1 MVNAVRL
8 VVTALF
14 VMISAVILLFSAV
27 FMCLAAWSAVKAN
40 DSLLAARLLTREL
53 RSRVEDLD
61 VETTRNSANIKRLT
75 SSVGGLSRGPTRIQ
89 DVVLPNGL
97 PDPKVDPE
105 AWRAAVRKMNPVHI
119 GKKET
124 H

>member
-1 MVNAVRL
+1 MVNAVLL
-8 VVTALF
+8 VVTGVF

-40 DSLLAARLLTREL
+40 DSLLTARLLTREL

-75 SSVGGLSRGPTRIQ
+75 SQMGGLSRSPQRIQ
-89 DVVLPNGL
+89 DVTLPNGL
-97 PDPKVDPE
+97 PDPKIDPE
-105 AWRAAVRKMNPVHI
+105 AWRAAVRRMNSS
-119 GKKET
+119 KKD
-124 H
+124 